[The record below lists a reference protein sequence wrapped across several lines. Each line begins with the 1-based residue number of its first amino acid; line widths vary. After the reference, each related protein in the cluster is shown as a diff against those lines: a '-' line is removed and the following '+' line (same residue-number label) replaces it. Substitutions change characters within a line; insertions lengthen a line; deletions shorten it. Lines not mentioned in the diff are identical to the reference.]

1 MLSLEIKSIAENTM
15 LATMLKVWRV
25 GFVGVAVR
33 QAPKVQKPICRHA
46 LDKKESR
53 KSSPAYV

>member
-1 MLSLEIKSIAENTM
+1 MLSLEIKSIAENAM

-25 GFVGVAVR
+25 EFVGVAVR

-46 LDKKESR
+46 LDKKRE
-53 KSSPAYV
+53 P